1 MKLIHVDEK
10 DHYQEAA
17 REAARLVRSRADLAR
32 MKKALAEVSRQRVE
46 MRYEMFSAPIPR
58 AELERLIAD
67 GAPDRPA
74 ARAKGRR

>member
-1 MKLIHVDEK
+1 
-10 DHYQEAA
+10 
-17 REAARLVRSRADLAR
+17 

-58 AELERLIAD
+58 ADLERLIAD

-74 ARAKGRR
+74 AARAKGRR